1 MDRALEKNRKHQ
13 NVDQRLIGKVETG
26 VGPTV
31 IFTAGIHG
39 NEPSG
44 VHALRDVL
52 SGLGLFGDVKQGN
65 VYAFAGNLSA
75 LKEGIR
81 FHERDLNRLW
91 TIDQVRQLEAGPID
105 TGILDIREQYD
116 LYQELQRIIQSG
128 SGPFYFI
135 DLHTTSSKTIPF
147 ITINDTMINRR
158 FSLKFPVPV
167 VLGIEEYLDGPLLT
181 YINELGY
188 IAIGFEAGQH
198 DDEIAFKN
206 QVAFIHLVLKET
218 GILPQQS
225 NLDDYTGELA
235 QQTKGRHDFFEI
247 LDYHRIQPGEL
258 FEMEQGFENF
268 QPIRKKE
275 KLATSNGNSVYAS
288 KGGRIFM
295 PLYQKQGEDG
305 FFIIRKIP
313 QLIIVAS
320 AFLRFIRFDSF
331 LTLLPGVTWMSEKK
345 DALRVNLHVARFMA
359 RDFFHLLGYRT
370 KQKGNDYLV
379 VRNRERA
386 ARTSEYSEYL

>member
-1 MDRALEKNRKHQ
+1 
-13 NVDQRLIGKVETG
+13 
-26 VGPTV
+26 
-31 IFTAGIHG
+31 
-39 NEPSG
+39 
-44 VHALRDVL
+44 
-52 SGLGLFGDVKQGN
+52 
-65 VYAFAGNLSA
+65 
-75 LKEGIR
+75 
-81 FHERDLNRLW
+81 
-91 TIDQVRQLEAGPID
+91 
-105 TGILDIREQYD
+105 
-116 LYQELQRIIQSG
+116 
-128 SGPFYFI
+128 
-135 DLHTTSSKTIPF
+135 
-147 ITINDTMINRR
+147 
-158 FSLKFPVPV
+158 V

-247 LDYHRIQPGEL
+247 LDYHRIQPGES
-258 FEMEQGFENF
+258 FQMEAGFENF
-268 QPIRKKE
+268 QLIKKQE
-275 KLATSNGNSVYAS
+275 RLATSNGTAVYAS

-313 QLIIVAS
+313 QIVIWIS

-331 LTLLPGVTWMSEKK
+331 LTLLPGVSWMSDKK
-345 DALRVNLHVARFMA
+345 DALRVNLRVARFMA

-386 ARTSEYSEYL
+386 ARTSEYSAYL